1 MNQNEFMIPN
11 IGVFPQSVTNA
22 TATGTGLAPGQT
34 PKRNLQINNI
44 KFNNL

>member
-22 TATGTGLAPGQT
+22 GTGTGLAPGQT